1 MDALPTRHRLAEFR
15 QVLDEH
21 GYAAARLEERLGS
34 AAPPTLKTVERMRE
48 RTREVTAGNVLVRLF
63 LLGSR
68 VPEDSVRKTLGGRFL
83 DLCHEHGILVDRDGS
98 SEAAMV
104 ICPVEDLLFASDAF
118 RALELGDKD
127 FVLPAATHASGVL
140 RRLTLRSHVRSCL
153 DLGCG
158 SGIQALFASRHADYV
173 IATDISARALA
184 YTRFNCGLNGIDN
197 VDCREGSLLEPV
209 AGERFDLIVSNP
221 PFVIGPVRAWSNRD
235 NPQDLDALCAD
246 LLRDAPAHLT
256 EQGLLQL
263 LCEWAELEGEPW
275 HERVIGP
282 LEASGC
288 DLLFLHGAPQSP
300 ENYVAV
306 RAGSIRASDQAG
318 QIDDPAWEAYLRDR
332 RVVAIH
338 PGLAVI
344 RKSAAP
350 NWRHWFAL
358 RDEPDGR
365 SSVVLGQIVENC
377 DFLAMCDDDEL
388 LEASC
393 LALAEGV
400 TVQADRQVARVAR
413 HEGLPASVD
422 IDPAAADFLRR
433 LTGDRT
439 VAECAAESGERP
451 DVPQLYGL
459 LRLLLGQGL
468 LVPAG

>member
-1 MDALPTRHRLAEFR
+1 MDTLPTRHRLAEFR

-21 GYAAARLEERLGS
+21 GYAAAGLEERLGS
-34 AAPPTLKTVERMRE
+34 ASPPTLSTVEQMRE

-68 VPEDSVRKTLGGRFL
+68 VPEDSVRQMLGEGFL
-83 DLCHEHGILVDRDGS
+83 DLCHEHGILVSREGTC
-98 SEAAMV
+98 EATMV
-104 ICPVEDLLFASDAF
+104 FCPVEDLLFASDAF
-118 RALELGDKD
+118 RALELGDED
-127 FVLPAATHASGVL
+127 FVLPATTHASGVL
-140 RRLTLRSHVRSCL
+140 MRLTLRSHVRSCL

-158 SGIQALFASRHADYV
+158 CGVQALFASRHADQV

-197 VDCREGSLLEPV
+197 VDCREGSLFEPV

-221 PFVIGPVRAWSNRD
+221 PFVIGPGRAWSNRD
-235 NPQDLDALCAD
+235 NPLDLDALCTD

-256 EQGLLQL
+256 EHGLLQL
-263 LCEWAELEGEPW
+263 LCEWAELDGEPW

-282 LEASGC
+282 LEACGC
-288 DLLFLHGAPQSP
+288 DLLFLYGAPQSLQ
-300 ENYVAV
+300 NYVAV

-318 QIDDPAWEAYLRDR
+318 HVDDPAWEAYLRDR

-338 PGLAVI
+338 PGLAVM

-350 NWRHWFAL
+350 NWRHWFAF
-358 RDEPDGR
+358 RNEPDSR
-365 SSVVLGQIVENC
+365 SSAVLGQIVENC
-377 DFLAMCDDDEL
+377 DFLAMCDDDDM

-400 TVQADRQVARVAR
+400 TVQADRQVASVAR
-413 HEGLPASVD
+413 QEGLRASVD
-422 IDPAAADFLRR
+422 IDPAAAEFIKR
-433 LTGDRT
+433 LSGERT
-439 VAECAAESGERP
+439 VAECVADSGERP